1 MIASDG
7 HRAQSVDILQLA
19 PTIPEGK
26 GCLSILNPFK
36 PHPELGLSVIS
47 PLSST
52 QAILKLCLG
61 DSLVK
66 VPPQLQAG
74 SRGSA
79 LLRSIP
85 GCAPQSPE
93 QGLGQGCCCC

>member
-47 PLSST
+47 PLSLLLLLLPIPTLTLPFS
-52 QAILKLCLG
+52 IFFLFPSLDLFLFSFFLFSCLLL
-61 DSLVK
+61 SL
-66 VPPQLQAG
+66 
-74 SRGSA
+74 
-79 LLRSIP
+79 
-85 GCAPQSPE
+85 
-93 QGLGQGCCCC
+93 